1 MSNELFS
8 ASLTIR
14 NVSGTDAGDY
24 QCNVSVLRGTTAKEE
39 DFVKVVRLFVT
50 GKKHFKLFA

>member
-24 QCNVSVLRGTTAKEE
+24 QCNISVLRGTTAKEE
-39 DFVKVVRLFVT
+39 DFAKVVRLYVT
-50 GKKHFKLFA
+50 GKRLFKLYT